1 MQRVRTSPGS
11 PAATTAL
18 LGTPLHE
25 RLAGSSPA
33 ERTVCGLMAAPA
45 SAAVATMAAAP
56 ATAATAAATAAAA
69 APAAAVVVVR
79 RRCGRHDAAAQREQR
94 TRLRYRHE
102 VARRAGQIGVQ
113 ECRLPGGAGCLLSRH
128 EPAAVAHGQVA

>member
-1 MQRVRTSPGS
+1 MQRVRTFPGS

-33 ERTVCGLMAAPA
+33 ERTVCGLMATPA

-56 ATAATAAATAAAA
+56 APAAAPAAAATA

-79 RRCGRHDAAAQREQR
+79 RRRGRHDAADQREQR
-94 TRLRYRHE
+94 TRLPDRH
-102 VARRAGQIGVQ
+102 A
-113 ECRLPGGAGCLLSRH
+113 LP
-128 EPAAVAHGQVA
+128 P

>member
-45 SAAVATMAAAP
+45 SAAVATMASPPRNFVPLPSENNGLDCGTGTKLRGGLARLACRNVVCHVAP
-56 ATAATAAATAAAA
+56 
-69 APAAAVVVVR
+69 
-79 RRCGRHDAAAQREQR
+79 
-94 TRLRYRHE
+94 
-102 VARRAGQIGVQ
+102 
-113 ECRLPGGAGCLLSRH
+113 GAI
-128 EPAAVAHGQVA
+128 EPYMNPRQ